1 MRGHTVMGEAANFD
15 SATVVD
21 TFEPDAVVVEL
32 NGESPVKVISTL
44 RLTSPRRVV
53 FVASHNSTTAARI
66 AATQAGADGVFVEP
80 FDIDELVACLE
91 TMMSWGIRRQSVL
104 RLHDLEIDEG
114 AHTVTRGSVGVALTV
129 TEFKLLVV
137 LVLNV
142 GLVMSKRNLLV
153 LVWGFGDYDPNV
165 VEVHVSALRKKLE
178 TTGAP
183 MIETVRGVGYVIR
196 KTHQQRLPL
205 SDKETRVAP
214 VGPRPIHAPTPTQ
227 IYPCSLRGD
236 FL

>member
-114 AHTVTRGSVGVALTV
+114 AHTVTRGSLDLALTV

-142 GLVMSKRNLLV
+142 GLVMSKRNLLEQV
-153 LVWGFGDYDPNV
+153 LREAYELHVIVLQPLGLAGF
-165 VEVHVSALRKKLE
+165 LK
-178 TTGAP
+178 
-183 MIETVRGVGYVIR
+183 IR
-196 KTHQQRLPL
+196 
-205 SDKETRVAP
+205 
-214 VGPRPIHAPTPTQ
+214 
-227 IYPCSLRGD
+227 
-236 FL
+236 